1 LTQINA
7 DIKTQKDFL
16 VICVHLR
23 LSAVDIFLC
32 DFASLRFCVEMSYT
46 RSMKFLHIA
55 DVHLGCTRY
64 NLPESPRDF
73 FDAWNDVLR
82 KFAINEQVDFVLM
95 CGDFFH
101 KKAVPPETMNYAVE
115 GLTMMRNAQI
125 PVIAIEG
132 NHDQH
137 HTDNEF
143 SWLRSLA
150 KWGLVTLLEP
160 GKRVSESASE
170 RKSDKIPRTLAHSH
184 NHSLDYEPWDEGT
197 KKGGYIDIGRA
208 RIFGSDWYGASGNW
222 AIPMLTDAIKN
233 NRRPDTSGFH
243 ILMLHTDVE
252 GHQVHPIPALSIDA
266 LNELKSAVEYVAL
279 GHTHKHYEIDNWAF
293 NPGSIEVTNISEF
306 RETRGA
312 FLVEVDVNNVVTAR
326 HVDEYIHRPFQQLVF
341 TVTNYDDAKKVT
353 ADLLDQVKREAR
365 VAEPDKPQPII
376 EIALRGQLGF
386 PNSAIE
392 LQKIRDET
400 RKVTNALH
408 VRIKNHTIPAD
419 YLDTT
424 DNEDGDREALE
435 RNVIGDLVAR
445 DNRYKAKRADITDAV
460 VGAKRMALGDEPPE
474 KIAEFIAMKSENV
487 KKFKS
492 ERARSS

>member
-1 LTQINA
+1 
-7 DIKTQKDFL
+7 
-16 VICVHLR
+16 
-23 LSAVDIFLC
+23 
-32 DFASLRFCVEMSYT
+32 
-46 RSMKFLHIA
+46 MKFLHIA

-73 FDAWNDVLR
+73 FDAWSDVLR
-82 KFAINEQVDFVLM
+82 KYAIDEQVDFVLM

-101 KKAVPPETMNYAVE
+101 KKSVPPETMNYAVE
-115 GLTMMRNAQI
+115 GLTMMRESGI

-160 GKRVSESASE
+160 KTKSAKMSYQ
-170 RKSDKIPRTLAHSH
+170 S
-184 NHSLDYEPWDEGT
+184 WDET
-197 KKGGYIDIGRA
+197 EKKGGYIDIGRA

-222 AIPMLTDAIKN
+222 AIPMLTDAIKKK
-233 NRRPDTSGFH
+233 RRDGAFH

-252 GHQVHPIPALSIDA
+252 GHQVHPIPALSLDA
-266 LNELKSAVEYVAL
+266 LKELRSAVEYVAL

-306 RETRGA
+306 REMRGA
-312 FLVEVDVNNVVTAR
+312 FIVEVDGNDVVTAR
-326 HVDEYIHRPFQQLVF
+326 HVDEYLHRPFQQLVF
-341 TVTNYDDAKKVT
+341 ALTNYDDAKKVT
-353 ADLLDQVKREAR
+353 AVLLDQVRREAR

-386 PNSAIE
+386 PNSALE

-400 RKVTNALH
+400 RKITNALH

-419 YLDTT
+419 YLDAAN
-424 DNEDGDREALE
+424 NEEATRDELE

-445 DNRYKAKRADITDAV
+445 DTRYKAKRADITDAV

-474 KIAEFIAMKSENV
+474 KIAEFIGLKIEGAKG
-487 KKFKS
+487 
-492 ERARSS
+492 